1 MIEVDQKF
9 NVAHIGI
16 HKKANLNSG
25 DTLLFSVVKD
35 IFNHFF
41 DNQINWINYQ
51 VWEEFDNKTIK
62 NINKSCD
69 FIVLGGG
76 GLFLKDQQGSDV
88 KNSGWQWNCSK
99 ENLQKITIPLVVF
112 AVGYNRFRFQEDFDK
127 VFSDSMDT
135 LTEKSKFLGLR
146 NHGSIEKIRNYL
158 NKENKTNNGIELQYC
173 PTTLISKFKNLYPSV
188 IKQKESK
195 KKILSL
201 NAAFDRKEMRFHS
214 ADKKYKELSKVIKFA
229 QNLNWEIVVCSHK
242 DSDKEIEDFL
252 EQEEI
257 SFSSA
262 DLTRSSPKEI
272 INHYAEIDLS
282 LGMRKHSQ
290 MIAFGLNKPI
300 FSLISHD
307 EVEFF
312 LKDIGYEE
320 YGTDMGNSNFTDAV
334 EKFLLDFHEN
344 EKKIKKNLL
353 NAQKKI
359 WTETIINF
367 NKIKELI
374 KI

>member
-1 MIEVDQKF
+1 MIEVNRKF

-35 IFNHFF
+35 IFNLFF
-41 DNQINWINYQ
+41 DNQINWINIQ
-51 VWEEFDNKTIK
+51 VWEEFDYETIKEINKT
-62 NINKSCD
+62 CD

-76 GLFLKDQQGSDV
+76 GLFLKDQDGSDV

-99 ENLQKITIPLVVF
+99 ENLKKITIPLIVF
-112 AVGYNRFRFQEDFDK
+112 AVGYNRFRFQEDFGK
-127 VFSDSMDT
+127 VFSDSMDI

-146 NHGSIEKIRNYL
+146 NHGSIKKIRNYL
-158 NKENKTNNGIELQYC
+158 NNKNKKNNGIELQYC
-173 PTTLISKFKNLYPSV
+173 PTTLISKFKNLSPSV

-201 NAAFDRKEMRFHS
+201 NAAFDRKEMRFHY
-214 ADKKYKELSKVIKFA
+214 ADKKYKELGKVIKFA

-252 EQEEI
+252 QKEEV
-257 SFSSA
+257 SFSSV

-272 INHYAEIDLS
+272 INYYAGIDLS
-282 LGMRKHSQ
+282 VGMRKHSQ

-307 EVEFF
+307 EVGFF

-320 YGTDMGNSNFTDAV
+320 YGVDMGKSNFTDAV
-334 EKFLLDFHEN
+334 KKFLLNFHKN
-344 EKKIKKNLL
+344 EKKIKKNLSG
-353 NAQKKI
+353 AQKKI
-359 WTETIINF
+359 WSETSNNF
-367 NKIKELI
+367 NKIKDLI